1 MRRMIVAA
9 VLLSGLAVATL
20 GGCAKQLERV
30 QPWER
35 KELASE
41 VMRPELNSAESQ
53 DWEHIY
59 FSKEATPGRAG
70 GGGGGCGCN

>member
-1 MRRMIVAA
+1 MRAGPLI
-9 VLLSGLAVATL
+9 VLLALTGGALL

-35 KELASE
+35 EELAGDL
-41 VMRPELNSAESQ
+41 MRPDLNPSAAQ

-70 GGGGGCGCN
+70 AGGGGCGCN

>member
-1 MRRMIVAA
+1 MSRALVV
-9 VLLSGLAVATL
+9 VLCLTATL
-20 GGCAKQLERV
+20 LASGCAKQLERV

-35 KELASE
+35 EELASDL
-41 VMRPELNSAESQ
+41 MRPDLNSSEAQ

-70 GGGGGCGCN
+70 AGGGGCGCN

>member
-1 MRRMIVAA
+1 MKQF
-9 VLLSGLAVATL
+9 VLATMLGLAVAISMA
-20 GGCAKQLERV
+20 GCGKQLERV

-35 KELASE
+35 EQLAGDL
-41 VMRPELNSAESQ
+41 MRPDLDSAESQ

-59 FSKEATPGRAG
+59 FSKEATPGRSG

>member
-1 MRRMIVAA
+1 MMRRVAIIVVWIAGLP
-9 VLLSGLAVATL
+9 LLGS
-20 GGCAKQLERV
+20 CARELERV

-35 KELASE
+35 AELASDL
-41 VMRPELNSAESQ
+41 MRPDLNGAEAQ

-70 GGGGGCGCN
+70 AGGGGCGCN

>member
-1 MRRMIVAA
+1 MKSLILAMLLGAAA
-9 VLLSGLAVATL
+9 VSLN
-20 GGCAKQLERV
+20 GCAKQLERV

-35 KELASE
+35 EELASD
-41 VMRPELNSAESQ
+41 VMRPDLNSAETQ

-59 FSKEATPGRAG
+59 FSKEATPGRSG

>member
-1 MRRMIVAA
+1 MRKLVVVS
-9 VLLSGLAVATL
+9 VLLSGLAITAF

-35 KELASE
+35 ERLASDL
-41 VMRPELNSAESQ
+41 MRPDLNPAETQ